1 MKAAKNHGLRLTQGP
16 AASVDDAPV
25 RLSVNLTSEDVD
37 ELKAY
42 AKRKGVSITE
52 AVRRAITVLAF
63 VDDAQRRGAS
73 LNVDEG
79 GRLKEVVFL

>member
-1 MKAAKNHGLRLTQGP
+1 
-16 AASVDDAPV
+16 VEEDDPQV
-25 RLSVNLTSEDVD
+25 RLSVNLNPDVAD

-52 AVRRAITVLAF
+52 AVRRAITILAF

-73 LNVDEG
+73 LNVEENG
-79 GRLKEVVFL
+79 TLKEVLFL